1 MAVYYHKLWALL
13 REKGVNQKELSEKTG
28 ISTGTIF
35 QMKRNEYVA
44 LAILDRIATVLQCDY
59 SDIITNRDLV
69 KDQVDGYQRI
79 INLRHSR
86 EIVLEA
92 LNEYMGDN
100 QLTINDVI
108 GITTL
113 SINTL
118 KKFLRGENIHQ
129 NSYYKLL
136 RLGKEFEESIIKKCG
151 GNVLSFL

>member
-13 REKGVNQKELSEKTG
+13 REKGINQKKLSEKTG

-44 LAILDRIATVLQCDY
+44 LAVLDRIATVLQCDY

-69 KDQVDGYQRI
+69 KEQVDGFQRI

-86 EIVLEA
+86 DIVLEA
-92 LNEYMGDN
+92 LNEYMCDN
-100 QLTINDVI
+100 QLTINDVM

-136 RLGKEFEESIIKKCG
+136 RLGKEFEELIIEKCG

>member
-13 REKGVNQKELSEKTG
+13 REKGITQKELSEKTG

-44 LAILDRIATVLQCDY
+44 LAILDRIATELQCDY
-59 SDIITNRDLV
+59 ADIITNVDLV
-69 KDQVDGYQRI
+69 KENETGYQRI
-79 INLRHSR
+79 INLRHSK
-86 EIVLEA
+86 EIVLDS
-92 LNEYMGDN
+92 LNEYMEEN
-100 QLTINDVI
+100 KLTINDVMD
-108 GITTL
+108 ITTL

-136 RLGKEFEESIIKKCG
+136 RLGKDFENLIIEKCG
-151 GNVLSFL
+151 GNVYSFL